1 MFIWFLFAKDYD
13 GSHIK
18 GLVINFI
25 DKMFP
30 SLLDIPGF
38 LLEFITPIIKVYM
51 NVLQERET
59 CILVCL
65 H

>member
-1 MFIWFLFAKDYD
+1 
-13 GSHIK
+13 
-18 GLVINFI
+18 
-25 DKMFP
+25 MFP

-51 NVLQERET
+51 NVLQEWET
-59 CILVCL
+59 CVPVCL